1 MDESILRELIK
12 QELIESFVQ
21 SEEFSIECNRILKE
35 ALNNLCID
43 VTAKPAQMDESEQR
57 KLADNIVFD
66 LVVNKQ

>member
-21 SEEFSIECNRILKE
+21 SEEFAIECNRILKE